1 MPGKEKYPYENQH
14 EKTMAETIAASNTF
28 VPVAN
33 LTYLQNLHFPD
44 SEMSVHAKIAKELNK
59 PVILVIDRALSHE
72 GKLWIER
79 FFSGYNVIK
88 EMECDL
94 NDKSQWLAAREEIR
108 KLTRDVV
115 DNKVLAKPDFIR
127 IDLDPVHH
135 YYSFRSDDIEICLE
149 PCAGGFDV
157 AIYADDAEGP
167 EFKSTVEPKRCTET
181 GDYTRI
187 DALFGDRKDE
197 DWKQALEIANDLY
210 RRIVILDCKKSAV
223 KFTNDL
229 FENKE
234 AR

>member
-1 MPGKEKYPYENQH
+1 MTDEIQDK
-14 EKTMAETIAASNTF
+14 KTLIETIAASNTF

-33 LTYLQNLHFPD
+33 RTYLQNLQFPD
-44 SEMSVHAKIAKELNK
+44 SEMSVHAKIAKKLNK
-59 PVILVIDRALSHE
+59 PVILIIDRALPHE

-94 NDKSQWLAAREEIR
+94 NDKSQWLAAREEIG
-108 KLTRDVV
+108 KLTMDVV
-115 DNKVLAKPDFIR
+115 DNKVLAISDFIR
-127 IDLDPVHH
+127 IDIDPVH
-135 YYSFRSDDIEICLE
+135 YYCSFRSDDIEICLE

-210 RRIVILDCKKSAV
+210 QRIVIPDCKKNTV
-223 KFTNDL
+223 KFLNDW

>member
-1 MPGKEKYPYENQH
+1 MTDEIQDK
-14 EKTMAETIAASNTF
+14 KTLAETIAASNVF

-33 LTYLQNLHFPD
+33 RTYLQNLQFPD
-44 SEMSVHAKIAKELNK
+44 SEMSVHAKIAKTLNK
-59 PVILVIDRALSHE
+59 PVILVIDRALPYE

-88 EMECDL
+88 ELECDL
-94 NDKSQWLAAREEIR
+94 NDKSQWLAAREEIG
-108 KLTRDVV
+108 KLTMDVV
-115 DNKVLAKPDFIR
+115 DNKILARSDFIR
-127 IDLDPVHH
+127 IDIDPVH
-135 YYSFRSDDIEICLE
+135 YYCSFRSDDIEICLE

-157 AIYADDAEGP
+157 AIYVDDAEGP
-167 EFKSTVEPKRCTET
+167 EFKSTLEPKRCTET

-210 RRIVILDCKKSAV
+210 QRIVIPDCKKNTV
-223 KFTNDL
+223 KFLNDW